1 MTSITHLHARLQ
13 PAPLSFGHW
22 DGLWPEATLTLFSQ
36 NERGSLKAMQWR
48 GPRGVLGSLEP
59 VQGHQVS
66 EQGLPRQLHGEGTSP
81 LGQLERRAIRF
92 YSGDSIFFLLHQINT
107 NVTPLTTREL
117 LLIWKSDPSDFLA
130 FACSH
135 FIHRSEGDV
144 GYTDK
149 SPPCMWFGG
158 GGGGPCWPFFF

>member
-1 MTSITHLHARLQ
+1 
-13 PAPLSFGHW
+13 
-22 DGLWPEATLTLFSQ
+22 
-36 NERGSLKAMQWR
+36 MQWR

-117 LLIWKSDPSDFLA
+117 LLI
-130 FACSH
+130 
-135 FIHRSEGDV
+135 
-144 GYTDK
+144 
-149 SPPCMWFGG
+149 
-158 GGGGPCWPFFF
+158 